1 MRNTLR
7 IALITL
13 LLAAP
18 MAIAAEN
25 HHCTAAK
32 DANCCTKAAACCTNH
47 EACCKDGAACCTKE
61 CKSAGGT
68 GCAMNKDGK
77 ACNHETGCTKS
88 CCTTKTTKS

>member
-7 IALITL
+7 IALITM

-18 MAIAAEN
+18 MAIAAKSD

-32 DANCCTKAAACCTNH
+32 DATCCTKAASCC
-47 EACCKDGAACCTKE
+47 AQE
-61 CKSAGGT
+61 CKSADGT
-68 GCAMNKDGK
+68 ACAMSKDGK

-88 CCTTKTTKS
+88 CCSAKK